1 MERTRNILAWLGDR
15 EEKGVLTLALQHM
28 EKSYECVMEM
38 KNSIEALMKN
48 DIEDRTHHINRV
60 KSAEHEGDEIKIK
73 VMTELSKGILLP
85 PDREDLILLNESL
98 NDIADSAKG
107 VVRLLEFFEKEPSE
121 DLDKLLL
128 DDSLLA
134 VKSAEK
140 LKSAINALVNNEPNK
155 VMEDCAQI
163 EVMEEEGDDKRR
175 DLIKALIKTTLSP
188 QITILV
194 YEIIDNLENVLDCIK
209 RAGSIVRTLS
219 LKAK

>member
-1 MERTRNILAWLGDR
+1 MEKTRNILAWLGDK

-28 EKSYECVMEM
+28 EKSYECVLEM

-48 DIEDRTHHINRV
+48 DINAKDKYIERV
-60 KSAEHEGDEIKIK
+60 KSAEHEGDEIKINI
-73 VMTELSKGILLP
+73 MNELSKGMLLP

-121 DLDKLLL
+121 ELDKLLL

-134 VKSAEK
+134 VKAAEK
-140 LKSAINALVNNEPNK
+140 LKSAIHSLVNSETNK
-155 VMEDCAQI
+155 VMEECAQI

-188 QITILV
+188 QLTILV

-209 RAGSIVRTLS
+209 RAGSIIRTLS